1 MNTKAKGKYKS
12 SSPSKVKQR
21 QMLEDI
27 INKQVNRII
36 MNLSNFQYFK
46 RKRQNVE
53 ILSSLGT
60 GLGLTIFSKLLNE
73 LIK

>member
-1 MNTKAKGKYKS
+1 
-12 SSPSKVKQR
+12 
-21 QMLEDI
+21 
-27 INKQVNRII
+27 

-73 LIK
+73 LIKWEYSCFSCVQG